1 MCTNR
6 IFPASVVVILTLAS
20 WTVIAENESS
30 YDTKTVP
37 ETKAAPNTKSI
48 PDDKP
53 GLSEFERALELTPD
67 IDNGRKLYRRCVA
80 CHGPEGWGDPNGSYP
95 QIAGQLPGVIIKQLA
110 DIRAGNRDNPIMRA
124 FTSGRALGGAQE
136 IADVAGYIAAL
147 PMTDYNGQGN
157 RRHLELGKEIYQRD
171 CEDCHGENGEGD
183 VKKHVPA
190 IHGQHYEYLE
200 RQYQWIRNG
209 RRKNANKEM
218 VEQIQAYSLRE
229 EKAVLSYTATLLPP
243 NEKLADP
250 DWQNPDFPKFER
262 SWSPDP
268 IRDRRVYY

>member
-1 MCTNR
+1 MCKNR
-6 IFPASVVVILTLAS
+6 KLHFSLLFVLTITSSSVIANNDITSETRPASDTQAATDSKPAS
-20 WTVIAENESS
+20 DS
-30 YDTKTVP
+30 
-37 ETKAAPNTKSI
+37 
-48 PDDKP
+48 KP
-53 GLSEFERALELTPD
+53 GLSEFERALKLTPD
-67 IDNGRKLYRRCVA
+67 IDNGRKLYMKCVA

-95 QIAGQLPGVIIKQLA
+95 QIAGQLPGVVIKQLA

-136 IADVAGYIAAL
+136 IADVAGYIATL

-157 RRHLELGKEIYQRD
+157 RRYIEQGKEIYQRD
-171 CEDCHGENGEGD
+171 CVDCHGESGEGD

-190 IHGQHYEYLE
+190 IYGQHYEYLE
-200 RQYQWIRNG
+200 RQYRWIRLG

-218 VEQIQAYSLRE
+218 VEQIQRYSIRD

-243 NEKLADP
+243 EEKLADP
-250 DWQNPDFPKFER
+250 EWQNPDFPNFER

-268 IRDRRVYY
+268 IRD